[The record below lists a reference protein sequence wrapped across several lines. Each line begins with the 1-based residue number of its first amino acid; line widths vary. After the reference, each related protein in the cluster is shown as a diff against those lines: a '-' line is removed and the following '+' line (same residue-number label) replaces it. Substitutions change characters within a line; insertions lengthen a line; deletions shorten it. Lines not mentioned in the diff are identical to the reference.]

1 MMPSQLLNHGKP
13 WIQWDHF
20 NIGKWMTEWYSLS
33 QIFAWNYKQ
42 ITPEEGRFSKRIA
55 RALQM
60 HPQGKCIRLFASFS
74 LYVFSRIK
82 RLGILPPISY
92 CFELSFLWWFTTIH
106 KKDNIM
112 YFILT
117 KSQKSIANVTTNL
130 LHSTS

>member
-1 MMPSQLLNHGKP
+1 MMPSQSLNHGKP

-42 ITPEEGRFSKRIA
+42 ITPEEGRFLKRIA

-60 HPQGKCIRLFASFS
+60 HSQGKCIRLFASFS
-74 LYVFSRIK
+74 LYVVSRRK
-82 RLGILPPISY
+82 RLEILPSIN
-92 CFELSFLWWFTTIH
+92 CFALSFLWWFTTIH